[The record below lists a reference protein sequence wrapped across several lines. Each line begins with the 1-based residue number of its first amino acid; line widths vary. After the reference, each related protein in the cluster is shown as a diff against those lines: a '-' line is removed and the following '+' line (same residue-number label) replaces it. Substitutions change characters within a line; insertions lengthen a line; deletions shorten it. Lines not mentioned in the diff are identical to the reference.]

1 VKLVFFEHPL
11 RSFIKN
17 MELAPNSRFFSRVS
31 GSRVFGARRVWQ
43 EVRGAKLE
51 KLERSFSKHALIMP
65 TEQT

>member
-1 VKLVFFEHPL
+1 
-11 RSFIKN
+11 